1 MSFNNLK
8 VNDSV
13 YVDNSITNYEFHT
26 YQPYAATTFNNN
38 DTYQPYEIRIPI
50 QTQNIYTL
58 PSDSCIYI
66 EGRLLK
72 DDDTV
77 SSSLTFVNNGLA
89 FLFEEIR
96 YELAGTVIDRNK
108 NPGITSTLKS
118 YVSFTS
124 NQMDRLKN
132 AGISH
137 LEHPKIVNKDG
148 YFNACIPLS
157 HLLGAMEDYQ
167 KVILNVRQELVLIRS
182 NSDIN
187 AVINN
192 PITGTDKPKIQI
204 NKILWKVP
212 HIIVS
217 DAQKLKFLEYIDKS
231 NNIQVAFRSWELQEL
246 PLVQQTT
253 RHTWAIKTTSHVET
267 PRFII
272 FGFQTDRKNSLNR
285 DMSLFDDCELTNI
298 KLYLN
303 SDVFPYDNINIDFKK
318 NQYAILYEMYSQFQ
332 KSYYYKKEVEPCLSP
347 INFKQI
353 APIAVIDCSH
363 QNEVIKNGAVDI
375 RLEFETSTNIPEKT
389 SAYCLILHD
398 RLLTYNPL
406 TNIVKM

>member
-8 VNDSV
+8 VNDSI

-38 DTYQPYEIRIPI
+38 DEIRIPI
-50 QTQNIYTL
+50 QSQNIFTL
-58 PSDSCIYI
+58 PSDSYIFI

-77 SSSLTFVNNGLA
+77 SPSLTFVNNGLA
-89 FLFEEIR
+89 FLFDEIR
-96 YELAGTVIDRNK
+96 YELAGTVIDRNR

-118 YVSFTS
+118 YVSFTN
-124 NQMDRLKN
+124 NQMDRLQN

-137 LEHPKIVNKDG
+137 LEHPKIVNDG

-157 HLLGAMEDYQ
+157 HLLGVMEDYQ
-167 KVILNVRQELVLIRS
+167 KVILNVRQELVLIRR
-182 NSDIN
+182 
-187 AVINN
+187 
-192 PITGTDKPKIQI
+192 TDKPKIQI

-212 HIIVS
+212 HVMVS
-217 DAQKLKFLEYIDKS
+217 DVQKLKFLEYTDKS

-253 RHTWAIKTTSHVET
+253 QHTWAIKTTSYVET

-303 SDVFPYDNINIDFKK
+303 SNVFPYDNINIDFKK

-332 KSYYYKKEVEPCLSP
+332 KAYYYKKEVEPCLSPINKKVIKVEPCLSP

-363 QNEVIKNGAVDI
+363 QSEVIKNGAVDI
-375 RLEFETSTNIPEKT
+375 RLEFETSTNIPGKT

-406 TNIVKM
+406 TSIVKIV

>member
-1 MSFNNLK
+1 MSSNNLK

-38 DTYQPYEIRIPI
+38 DEIRIPI

-58 PSDSCIYI
+58 PSDSYIYI

-77 SSSLTFVNNGLA
+77 SPSLTFINNGLA

-182 NSDIN
+182 NSDLN
-187 AVINN
+187 AVVNN
-192 PITGTDKPKIQI
+192 PSTATDKPKIQI

-217 DAQKLKFLEYIDKS
+217 DTQKLKFLEYTDKS
-231 NNIQVAFRSWELQEL
+231 SNIQVAFRSWELQEL

-253 RHTWAIKTTSHVET
+253 QHTWAIKTTSYVET

-272 FGFQTDRKNSLNR
+272 FGLQTDRKNSLNR

-298 KLYLN
+298 KLHLN

-332 KSYYYKKEVEPCLSP
+332 KAYYYKKDVEPCLSP
-347 INFKQI
+347 TNFKQI

-363 QNEVIKNGAVDI
+363 QSEVIKSGAVDI
-375 RLEFETSTNIPEKT
+375 RLEFETSTNIPGKT

-398 RLLTYNPL
+398 RLLTLTYNPL
-406 TNIVKM
+406 TSIVKIV

>member
-1 MSFNNLK
+1 
-8 VNDSV
+8 
-13 YVDNSITNYEFHT
+13 
-26 YQPYAATTFNNN
+26 
-38 DTYQPYEIRIPI
+38 
-50 QTQNIYTL
+50 
-58 PSDSCIYI
+58 
-66 EGRLLK
+66 
-72 DDDTV
+72 
-77 SSSLTFVNNGLA
+77 
-89 FLFEEIR
+89 
-96 YELAGTVIDRNK
+96 
-108 NPGITSTLKS
+108 
-118 YVSFTS
+118 
-124 NQMDRLKN
+124 MDRLKN

-157 HLLGAMEDYQ
+157 HLLGAMED
-167 KVILNVRQELVLIRS
+167 
-182 NSDIN
+182 
-187 AVINN
+187 
-192 PITGTDKPKIQI
+192 
-204 NKILWKVP
+204 
-212 HIIVS
+212 
-217 DAQKLKFLEYIDKS
+217 LEYIDKS

-253 RHTWAIKTTSHVET
+253 RHIWAIKTTSHVET

-375 RLEFETSTNIPEKT
+375 RLK
-389 SAYCLILHD
+389 
-398 RLLTYNPL
+398 
-406 TNIVKM
+406 